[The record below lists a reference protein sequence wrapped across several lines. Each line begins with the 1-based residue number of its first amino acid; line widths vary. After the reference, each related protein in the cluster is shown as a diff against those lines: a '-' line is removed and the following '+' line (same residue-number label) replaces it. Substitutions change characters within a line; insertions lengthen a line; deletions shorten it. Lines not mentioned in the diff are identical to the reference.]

1 MIFIKEN
8 YRKNKLTSQPHLHT
22 DTKTSPEILKDRF
35 YFFSP
40 SLAEEAASALL
51 LDGVLLLL
59 EEEETWV
66 AAICQAGIPTREP
79 PAFNVAERRED
90 SPSVAG
96 EVGALDAG
104 SSELGVVRRLSK
116 SDFNDFISL

>member
-35 YFFSP
+35 YFFST
-40 SLAEEAASALL
+40 SLAEVEASALL

-59 EEEETWV
+59 EEEAWV